1 MEKNNE
7 NKEKMEVRDFYSVYT
22 PEQVREIDDR
32 IMEAQRKYNARLQN
46 AMRKAKDFVM
56 TH

>member
-1 MEKNNE
+1 MAKNNE
-7 NKEKMEVRDFYSVYT
+7 KKEKMEVRDFYSVYT

-32 IMEAQRKYNARLQN
+32 IMEAQRKYNAQLQN

>member
-1 MEKNNE
+1 MAKNNE

>member
-1 MEKNNE
+1 MSKNNE
-7 NKEKMEVRDFYSVYT
+7 KKEKMEVRDFYSVYT

-32 IMEAQRKYNARLQN
+32 IMEAQRKYNAQLQN

>member
-1 MEKNNE
+1 MAKNNE

-46 AMRKAKDFVM
+46 AMRRAKDFVM

>member
-1 MEKNNE
+1 MAKNNE
-7 NKEKMEVRDFYSVYT
+7 KKEKMEVRDFYSVYT

>member
-1 MEKNNE
+1 MAKKNE